1 MNKKEV
7 RKVFLQKR
15 ESLTEAQWQS
25 ACLAIYNTFFASVDL
40 SFVGKLH
47 IYLPIE
53 GKREAD
59 TWQII
64 DKIRREHPAVRLIVP
79 KIDKGRLSHFY
90 FEGLHQIKT
99 NTWGIPEPTQGI
111 PAEPFQIDM
120 VIAPLLA
127 ADTYGNRV
135 GYGKGFYDRFLKECK
150 PKCKKIGLS
159 LFPLI
164 EQIDVDEFDVA
175 LDAVVL
181 PDKFLEFK
189 HRI

>member
-15 ESLTEAQWQS
+15 ESLTEAEWQS
-25 ACLAIYNTFFASVDL
+25 ICLAIYNIFFASVDL
-40 SFVGKLH
+40 SFVRKLH

-53 GKREAD
+53 GRREAD

-64 DKIRREHPAVRLIVP
+64 DKIRREHPGVRLIIP
-79 KIDKGRLSHFY
+79 KVDQGRLSHFY
-90 FEGLHQIKT
+90 FEGLHQVKT
-99 NTWGIPEPTQGI
+99 NTWGIPEPTQGV
-111 PAEPFQIDM
+111 PAEPSEIDM
-120 VIAPLLA
+120 VLIPLFA
-127 ADTYGNRV
+127 ADKHGNRV

-150 PKCKKIGLS
+150 PTCKKIGLS

-164 EQIDVDEFDVA
+164 DKIDVDEFDVA

-181 PDKFLEFK
+181 PDGYREFK
-189 HRI
+189 RHV